1 MRDIIKRII
10 RQYGM
15 RRIHYSVVTYGDPPQ
30 TKLRFINN
38 IRNDETLERFIDTI
52 SVNNRGAD
60 LAGALRSVQ
69 RLFDEAETIRSGSKK
84 VLVLITDKRSG
95 MGWWSY
101 YIDMSDLLG
110 NMLLVK
116 FLYKTTSG
124 IRVTDF
130 YIFTSEYIDWF
141 MSLFFVIFCYLFFFS
156 RS

>member
-1 MRDIIKRII
+1 
-10 RQYGM
+10 M

-95 MGWWSY
+95 MGW
-101 YIDMSDLLG
+101 
-110 NMLLVK
+110 
-116 FLYKTTSG
+116 
-124 IRVTDF
+124 
-130 YIFTSEYIDWF
+130 
-141 MSLFFVIFCYLFFFS
+141 
-156 RS
+156 